1 LTIKNLQL
9 TIMTIAVLAGD
20 DLKNEFLNKKTEGD
34 IEILWADSVRSL
46 TMIEAD
52 VYFDLQFEL
61 DAERSARLTQL
72 LPKPVFINSV
82 SYTLANIGFEF
93 MRINAWPGMLQRDI
107 IEVSVKDQADE
118 IKLKEV
124 FQGLGWKYVLVPD
137 ISGFITP
144 RVIAMIINEAYFTF
158 GAGIATREDI
168 DTAMKLGTNYPFG
181 PFEWCARIGSKK
193 VAELLTELSRS
204 DERYQIAPAF
214 LSELSSPGS

>member
-1 LTIKNLQL
+1 
-9 TIMTIAVLAGD
+9 MTIAVLAGD
-20 DLKNEFLNKKTEGD
+20 DLENEFLNKKTESD

-61 DAERSARLTQL
+61 DAERSARLTRL

-82 SYTLANIGFEF
+82 SHTLANIGFGF
-93 MRINAWPGMLQRDI
+93 IRINAWPGMLQRDI

-124 FQGLGWKYVLVPD
+124 FQELGWKYVLVPD

-204 DERYQIAPAF
+204 DERYQIAPSF
-214 LSELSSPGS
+214 LCELSSPGS